1 MIATAKKKSG
11 HRLPTVP
18 AWHEDFLAMLPQ
30 IRRQA
35 RFAFRHCRPDV
46 RRELVDEVVANAL
59 VAFVRLVEL
68 GKQDL
73 AYPTVLA
80 QYGIKQ
86 VRSGRR
92 VGCRLNVNDVL
103 SGYAQQRKQ
112 FRVRRLDHFDRHEG
126 QWKEAVVEDRRT
138 PVADQAAFRVDFP
151 RWLATHSPR
160 NRRIAE
166 ALATGYSTG
175 EVAREFGVSAGRISQ
190 LRRKLH
196 ESWQEF
202 HERRPADTSRA
213 ACCGGERCACCPFR
227 SAG

>member
-30 IRRQA
+30 IRQQA

-46 RRELVDEVVANAL
+46 RRELVDEVVVNAL
-59 VAFVRLVEL
+59 VAFARLVEL

-86 VRSGRR
+86 VRSCRR

-112 FRVRRLDHFDRHEG
+112 FRVLRLDHFDKHEG

-138 PVADQAAFRVDFP
+138 PVADQAAFRIDFP
-151 RWLATHSPR
+151 KWLAMHRPR

-166 ALATGYSTG
+166 ALAAGYSTG
-175 EVAREFGVSAGRISQ
+175 EVSRQFGLSAGRISQ

-196 ESWQEF
+196 QSWHEF
-202 HERRPADTSRA
+202 HGRRPADTS
-213 ACCGGERCACCPFR
+213 
-227 SAG
+227 